1 MQPKYLRGGMIA
13 SGEEN
18 FLLFGLTMPEI
29 EALQS
34 SGYPPRD
41 FYEHIP
47 LLKEVIDGLQDG
59 RFSKGDRSLFAPL
72 ISELLGRD
80 SYMLLADFESYSG
93 TQKSASIAYNDALR
107 WGAHV
112 HPEQR
117 EIGKVLSDR
126 SIREY
131 CRDIWDVPVTPGS

>member
-1 MQPKYLRGGMIA
+1 MQPEHLSGGMIA

-34 SGYPPRD
+34 SGYRPRD

-59 RFSKGDRSLFAPL
+59 RFSKGDRS
-72 ISELLGRD
+72 GR
-80 SYMLLADFESYSG
+80 SC
-93 TQKSASIAYNDALR
+93 ASHLR
-107 WGAHV
+107 AA
-112 HPEQR
+112 
-117 EIGKVLSDR
+117 R
-126 SIREY
+126 SR
-131 CRDIWDVPVTPGS
+131 

>member
-1 MQPKYLRGGMIA
+1 
-13 SGEEN
+13 
-18 FLLFGLTMPEI
+18 MPEI

-34 SGYPPRD
+34 SGYRHHD

-80 SYMLLADFESYSG
+80 SYMLLADFESYSE
-93 TQKSASIAYNDALR
+93 TQKSASIA
-107 WGAHV
+107 
-112 HPEQR
+112 
-117 EIGKVLSDR
+117 
-126 SIREY
+126 
-131 CRDIWDVPVTPGS
+131 